1 MTDGWGFLV
10 YVVIFPAIFF
20 GILSCLS
27 ICVFFKWHSFRNF
40 LCSKSFWIAWA
51 FPYLLLFIIICV
63 SREWSLSVM
72 YISSLSL
79 LLVYFLRKAFMQSHI
94 NLVPSEFSLWI
105 IPMSICSLSI
115 HIVLY
120 IFIHWALNKYTA
132 IQ

>member
-20 GILSCLS
+20 VILSFLS
-27 ICVFFKWHSFRNF
+27 FCVFFKWQSFRNF

-51 FPYLLLFIIICV
+51 FPYLLLFTIICV
-63 SREWSLSVM
+63 SREYSLSEM

-79 LLVYFLRKAFMQSHI
+79 PLVYFLRKAFVQSHL

-105 IPMSICSLSI
+105 IPMSICSLFI
-115 HIVLY
+115 HIGSY
-120 IFIHWALNKYTA
+120 IFIHWALR
-132 IQ
+132 